1 MGYNATRYAHIWDS
15 IIESIRTLQLQHHI
29 DVVNQVLVGDFNAHI
44 GQNRAG
50 HLPSDTELSR
60 KLGSYKGF

>member
-1 MGYNATRYAHIWDS
+1 MRYAHIWDS

-29 DVVNQVLVGDFNAHI
+29 DAANQVLVGDFNAHI

-50 HLPSDTELSR
+50 NLPSDTALSR
-60 KLGSYKGF
+60 KCGSYKGF